1 MRSAPSSNLLG
12 RGYAAPVAVAGVLLA
27 AGAGTRFGRPKA
39 LVSFAGEPL
48 AQRGAA
54 ALAEAGCDPVV
65 VVIGA
70 AAERVRE
77 ALAHAP
83 ARVVE
88 NPDWATGLASSLRAG
103 LAALPVDAEAAVI
116 TLVDQPL
123 VGPAVIRRMVQACAE
138 GAQLAMAVYHGRRAH
153 PVLLGRTHWAGVA
166 ESAHG
171 DAGARAYLRRHAD
184 DVVEIDC
191 TGLGDPADVDTPDD
205 LATLEA
211 RS

>member
-1 MRSAPSSNLLG
+1 
-12 RGYAAPVAVAGVLLA
+12 
-27 AGAGTRFGRPKA
+27 KA

-88 NPDWATGLASSLRAG
+88 NPDWATWLASSLRAG

-153 PVLLGRTHWAGVA
+153 PVLLGRTH
-166 ESAHG
+166 
-171 DAGARAYLRRHAD
+171 
-184 DVVEIDC
+184 
-191 TGLGDPADVDTPDD
+191 
-205 LATLEA
+205 
-211 RS
+211 